1 MIGVAEWIC
10 DLLMSRG
17 ALVESEEDG
26 RIRAMLPG
34 EVAAALGTAEW
45 LSLDLRHGTAESGA
59 RDDDAEWM
67 DRMERL
73 LPAPPLLAHAQFR
86 APQAAPRIDA
96 ASVLAAELAVQ
107 NGIYRQVEDSA
118 TSATY
123 LFFTFQYVIE
133 SDDRSTGITTVC
145 VDADAGSLVTLP
157 ENFLAAMRDGLS
169 EDGGTGDAGIVERWL
184 PPAAR
189 VARAAAR
196 AHVAQVEENANRRL
210 ARDTARVEAYYAGM
224 LAQLEKRVAKRAG
237 DARAAEKE
245 RGRIR
250 ATEADRAAKLE
261 DLRRKYALRVRME
274 PAALLAVR
282 APVRQISVRLIRK
295 KEERAHTL
303 HWNSF
308 LHLLEPPLCEHCS
321 APAHPLCLCDRVHL
335 LCKEC
340 WAPCPDCSRF
350 FCRVCQPRCKCG
362 VPGASA
368 GHPTGNAVSGI
379 GTWGSP

>member
-1 MIGVAEWIC
+1 MIGVPEWIC

-26 RIRAMLPG
+26 RIRTMLPG

-45 LSLDLRHGTAESGA
+45 LSLDLRPATAEGAA

-73 LPAPPLLAHAQFR
+73 LPAQPILTGAQFR
-86 APQAAPRIDA
+86 APRLPPRIDA
-96 ASVLAAELAVQ
+96 ASVLASDLAVQ
-107 NGIYRQVEDSA
+107 NGVYRLVEDRSA
-118 TSATY
+118 AATY

-133 SDDRSTGITTVC
+133 SDDRSTGIATVC
-145 VDADAGSLVTLP
+145 IDADAGALVTMP
-157 ENFLAAMRDGLS
+157 ENFLAAIRDGLS
-169 EDGGTGDAGIVERWL
+169 DDSGAADAGMVEKWL
-184 PPAAR
+184 PVAVR
-189 VARAAAR
+189 VARGAAR

-224 LAQLEKRVAKRAG
+224 LAQLEKRVVKRAG
-237 DARAAEKE
+237 DAAAAEKE

-282 APVRQISVRLIRK
+282 APVRQIAVRLIRK
-295 KEERAHTL
+295 KEERAHVL

-321 APAHPLCLCDRVHL
+321 APAHPLCLCDRAHL

-340 WAPCPDCSRF
+340 WTHCPECSRY
-350 FCRVCQPRCKCG
+350 FCRVCQAKCKCG
-362 VPGASA
+362 V
-368 GHPTGNAVSGI
+368 TGKS
-379 GTWGSP
+379 